1 MQRPWGRKVMA
12 WFDESI
18 SILRGWDFVLGAP
31 GSHGR
36 AGSRAE
42 APLSCMEDAL
52 EGQRRLKQ
60 RCGEDPDC
68 GLLPMWRCFAPP
80 LVFTRSHVLTAGQ
93 QQSCI
98 CLLCRCD

>member
-1 MQRPWGRKVMA
+1 MQRPWGRKVME

-42 APLSCMEDAL
+42 ALLSCMEDAL
-52 EGQRRLKQ
+52 AGQRRLKQ
-60 RCGEDPDC
+60 RYGEDPDC
-68 GLLPMWRCFAPP
+68 GPLPTWQCFAPCWFSP
-80 LVFTRSHVLTAGQ
+80 DRMF
-93 QQSCI
+93 
-98 CLLCRCD
+98 